1 MTVLS
6 ITNLS
11 KSYANAPVLNDFS
24 LDVRCGEVV
33 AVLGENG
40 VGKTTLIRCILG
52 LTAPDAG
59 HISLFGEQQPKKSR
73 SPSLKQRWGVVMQVG
88 AVNGQLTVQEQITL
102 YQSYYTK
109 PVGIEE
115 LKQLLPIGSLL
126 DKRFAVLSGG
136 EQQRVMFALALIGR
150 PQLLFLDEPSVGMD
164 LNTRQQMWR
173 CIESLKSQGVAIIL
187 TTHYIEEAY
196 QLADSVVLLRKQ
208 APAEKLPIKSMSLEQ
223 LMSTLIGGATS

>member
-11 KSYANAPVLNDFS
+11 KSYANTPVLNEFS
-24 LDVRCGEVV
+24 LNVNGGEVV

-59 HISLFGEQQPKKSR
+59 QISLFDEQQPSKYR

-88 AVNGQLTVQEQITL
+88 AVNGQLTVHEQITL
-102 YQSYYTK
+102 YRSYYSN

-223 LMSTLIGGATS
+223 LMSTLIGENAS

>member
-11 KSYANAPVLNDFS
+11 KSYANTPVLSEFS
-24 LDVRCGEVV
+24 LNVNGGEVV

-59 HISLFGEQQPKKSR
+59 QIGLFDEQQPSKYR

-88 AVNGQLTVQEQITL
+88 AVNGQLTVHEQITL
-102 YQSYYTK
+102 YRSYYSN

-223 LMSTLIGGATS
+223 LMSTLIGENAS

>member
-40 VGKTTLIRCILG
+40 VGKTTLILCILG

-73 SPSLKQRWGVVMQVG
+73 SPSLNQRCGVVMQVG
-88 AVNGQLTVQEQITL
+88 AVNAQLTVQEQITL

-109 PVGIEE
+109 PIGIEE
-115 LKQLLPIGSLL
+115 LKQLLLSSRYYISVSLCCREESSNVSCL
-126 DKRFAVLSGG
+126 RSRLLGDRNYCFW
-136 EQQRVMFALALIGR
+136 MNPALEWTYG
-150 PQLLFLDEPSVGMD
+150 
-164 LNTRQQMWR
+164 NR
-173 CIESLKSQGVAIIL
+173 CGVVSNRCQGVAIIL
-187 TTHYIEEAY
+187 TTHYIEEATNCR
-196 QLADSVVLLRKQ
+196 LVVLCVNS
-208 APAEKLPIKSMSLEQ
+208 APPKNYR
-223 LMSTLIGGATS
+223 